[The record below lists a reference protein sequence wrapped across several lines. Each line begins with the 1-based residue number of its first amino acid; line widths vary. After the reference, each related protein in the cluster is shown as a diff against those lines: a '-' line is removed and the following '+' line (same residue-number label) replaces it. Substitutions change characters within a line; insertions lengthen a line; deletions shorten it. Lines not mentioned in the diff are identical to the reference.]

1 MTCIRCSFSVRESR
15 IKNSSIAIALSPERI
30 GIPTP
35 VLRPAALA
43 AGARGKFGSFVMSS
57 TQAGVFDFQT
67 RPGNPTPRLNSICS
81 VAVLNSFKSVALPAQ
96 TESHS
101 SAVRSLFGNQ
111 AAPNCHP
118 VFSQTWRRTIF
129 NAAERL
135 AAVATSLVIACSKL
149 SCSSLSLQTSSA
161 L

>member
-1 MTCIRCSFSVRESR
+1 
-15 IKNSSIAIALSPERI
+15 
-30 GIPTP
+30 
-35 VLRPAALA
+35 
-43 AGARGKFGSFVMSS
+43 MSS

-101 SAVRSLFGNQ
+101 SAVRSLFGSQ

-129 NAAERL
+129 NAAEIGRRCDIPRNRL
-135 AAVATSLVIACSKL
+135 HQAELLFALLAHLFGALSWVSYCSVTAHKL
-149 SCSSLSLQTSSA
+149 QASN
-161 L
+161 